1 MTREEAVKNAVNIL
15 SRGGGGEVEES
26 GGGAGRGRGRGRG
39 GFRGRGGPG
48 WGRGRGLF
56 RGRGRGRFGDS
67 KEDGYGA
74 GLYLGDNAD
83 GENLAQ
89 KLGVETMNQLVE
101 GFEEITGDVL
111 PSPTEDAILDA
122 MDMNYSVSVLIVW

>member
-26 GGGAGRGRGRGRG
+26 GGGAGRGRGRG

-67 KEDGYGA
+67 KEDCYGA

-122 MDMNYSVSVLIVW
+122 MDMNYSVSVLIVC